1 MIPAVNQFSPP
12 SLLSMFI
19 CDVTVYMYY
28 VDRFY
33 RDTINTV
40 VTLQSS
46 LLLPVNDI
54 SLLLCIMY
62 TNIYTFIYLKG
73 TKTQKLR

>member
-19 CDVTVYMYY
+19 SDVTVYMYY